1 MLNCAILDDYQS
13 VALKVA
19 DWDRLSDRVIFR
31 SYDKHI
37 DERLLS
43 GEIGDCEIVVLMRE
57 RSRFSA
63 DLFAKLPKLKLIA
76 ATGMMNSAID
86 LKAAKSHGVMVC
98 GTHGPVNGTPELAW
112 ALILGVARQLHL
124 ETSNLRSNGPWQS
137 TLGIDLDGKCL
148 GIIGLGRVGER
159 VARVGAAFG
168 MKVIAWSPNL
178 TSQRCEQANVEL
190 ASSLQQLLKQADIVS
205 IHLRLGESTRG
216 LVGAPEISLMKR
228 SAILINTS
236 RSEILSSSALIEALQ
251 RGNLAGAGLDVF
263 DQEPLPPDHPFRFLP
278 NVFCTPHIGA
288 VTEATYQAFY
298 HEVVEDID
306 GWLRNKPIRIL
317 NSD

>member
-1 MLNCAILDDYQS
+1 
-13 VALKVA
+13 
-19 DWDRLSDRVIFR
+19 
-31 SYDKHI
+31 
-37 DERLLS
+37 
-43 GEIGDCEIVVLMRE
+43 
-57 RSRFSA
+57 
-63 DLFAKLPKLKLIA
+63 
-76 ATGMMNSAID
+76 
-86 LKAAKSHGVMVC
+86 
-98 GTHGPVNGTPELAW
+98 
-112 ALILGVARQLHL
+112 
-124 ETSNLRSNGPWQS
+124 
-137 TLGIDLDGKCL
+137 
-148 GIIGLGRVGER
+148 
-159 VARVGAAFG
+159 
-168 MKVIAWSPNL
+168 
-178 TSQRCEQANVEL
+178 
-190 ASSLQQLLKQADIVS
+190 
-205 IHLRLGESTRG
+205 
-216 LVGAPEISLMKR
+216 MKR